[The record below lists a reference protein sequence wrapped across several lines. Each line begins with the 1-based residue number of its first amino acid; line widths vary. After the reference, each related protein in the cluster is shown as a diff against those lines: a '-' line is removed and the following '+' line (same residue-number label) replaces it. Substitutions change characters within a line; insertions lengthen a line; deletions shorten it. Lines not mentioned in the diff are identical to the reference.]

1 MDKKISNKI
10 SPDIRNHEEVSAE
23 FEYLPRLKKMPDT
36 DLHRMG
42 SKDVQRSESI
52 GDLSDVDLEE
62 ETYRLPNVTVNE
74 EVSPEFEYLPRLKKM
89 PDTDLHRMG
98 STDVQRSVSIGD
110 LSDVDLEEDSYG
122 GKRKSRKS
130 RKSKRKSRKSKRKS
144 RKSRKSL
151 RRK

>member
-52 GDLSDVDLEE
+52 GHLSDVDLEE
-62 ETYRLPNVTVNE
+62 ETYRLPNVRVDE
-74 EVSPEFEYLPRLKKM
+74 EVPPEFEYLPRLKKCQILIFTEWDQEM
-89 PDTDLHRMG
+89 
-98 STDVQRSVSIGD
+98 SNV
-110 LSDVDLEEDSYG
+110 LSLLEIYQMLIWKKIHMVVKENLENLENL
-122 GKRKSRKS
+122 KENLENLKEN
-130 RKSKRKSRKSKRKS
+130 
-144 RKSRKSL
+144 L
-151 RRK
+151 ENLENL